1 MIRVITLFILVFATI
16 ARVDAAVAP
25 ERWMSLI
32 PGSRYISEISIPGTH
47 DSGAFRAGDSL
58 APLSTYNTQFGTST
72 IKHQLD
78 MGVRY
83 LDIRCNQIE
92 NICAIHHG
100 AVYLF
105 QTLDDIL
112 LDVYGFLD
120 KNPTETVLMSIKDG
134 EAANPGN
141 NTIGFSETVNNYIA
155 KNPRFWYTGAITPTL
170 NDARGRIV
178 LFRRFGDTAKNI
190 GINIFD
196 HWPGNTSSQWVNTDG
211 VSVAVQ
217 DQYSIPASQSYTAK
231 ETAIKALLSQA
242 SGQPNVNKTLYIN
255 FTSAYSGVPNPHR
268 TALAINP
275 KVRNYFT
282 KHKAGLFGVVVMD
295 FIDPALAAAIFNS
308 NF

>member
-120 KNPTETVLMSIKDG
+120 KNPTETVLMSIK
-134 EAANPGN
+134 
-141 NTIGFSETVNNYIA
+141 A